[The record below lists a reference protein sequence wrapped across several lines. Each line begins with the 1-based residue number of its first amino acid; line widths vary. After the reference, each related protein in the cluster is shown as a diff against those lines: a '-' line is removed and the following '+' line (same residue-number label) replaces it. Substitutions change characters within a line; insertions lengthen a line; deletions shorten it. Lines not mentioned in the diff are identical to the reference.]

1 MLKIRKINK
10 YICTKSTKL
19 MQVQLH
25 DTEWYI
31 APTKL
36 GSRNLDGAEDPY
48 IFLSP
53 NKLWWKASTLV
64 INEAS
69 QNEYLWK
76 EKYTYAPK
84 NFRIIVIYIYKNS
97 TAPYNTNIKQL

>member
-53 NKLWWKASTLV
+53 NKLW
-64 INEAS
+64 
-69 QNEYLWK
+69 
-76 EKYTYAPK
+76 
-84 NFRIIVIYIYKNS
+84 
-97 TAPYNTNIKQL
+97 